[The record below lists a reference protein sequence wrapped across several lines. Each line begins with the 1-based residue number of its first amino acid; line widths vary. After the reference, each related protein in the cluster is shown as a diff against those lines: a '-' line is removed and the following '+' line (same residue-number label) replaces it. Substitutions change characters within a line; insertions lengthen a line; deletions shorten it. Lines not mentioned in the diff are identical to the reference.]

1 MSAEPD
7 MLTVGAGT
15 LLAPDVE
22 LFTYEPQVTSCCV
35 LLKEPRRERR
45 AWLSERAPAG
55 SERAPERAEVA
66 IHPLANLAS
75 HRHNLESFAFTY
87 EPIVIGAGCV
97 LGERSSLMGHSTMQ
111 DRAQLMPMA
120 QAMKGMTLLA
130 ASRSAGN
137 PADTVRPSD
146 AWWAPLGQDLVPLRQ
161 IIIEHSASSAS
172 SEA

>member
-1 MSAEPD
+1 MRAVPGSAK
-7 MLTVGAGT
+7 
-15 LLAPDVE
+15 
-22 LFTYEPQVTSCCV
+22 EPQLAQKV
-35 LLKEPRRERR
+35 PNWGR
-45 AWLSERAPAG
+45 
-55 SERAPERAEVA
+55 ERAEVA
-66 IHPLANLAS
+66 NPASLAS
-75 HRHNLESFAFTY
+75 RRHNLENFAFTY

-146 AWWAPLGQDLVPLRQ
+146 AGWAPLGRDLEPLRQ
-161 IIIEHSASSAS
+161 IIIEHSARRPLRARPATDSWTVLV
-172 SEA
+172 

>member
-1 MSAEPD
+1 MRAVPGSAK
-7 MLTVGAGT
+7 
-15 LLAPDVE
+15 
-22 LFTYEPQVTSCCV
+22 EPQLAQKV
-35 LLKEPRRERR
+35 PNWGR
-45 AWLSERAPAG
+45 
-55 SERAPERAEVA
+55 ERAEVA
-66 IHPLANLAS
+66 NPASLAS
-75 HRHNLESFAFTY
+75 RRHNLENFAFTY
-87 EPIVIGAGCV
+87 EPITIGAGCV

>member
-1 MSAEPD
+1 
-7 MLTVGAGT
+7 MLGPLQPRHKRTY
-15 LLAPDVE
+15 LLL
-22 LFTYEPQVTSCCV
+22 LF
-35 LLKEPRRERR
+35 
-45 AWLSERAPAG
+45 
-55 SERAPERAEVA
+55 
-66 IHPLANLAS
+66 N
-75 HRHNLESFAFTY
+75 RHNLENFTFTY

-146 AWWAPLGQDLVPLRQ
+146 AWWAPVGRDLVPLRQ

-172 SEA
+172 NEV